1 MQQLFQNAQIARPDG
16 SLADVDLL
24 VGDGVIEKIEARGT
38 LQAPE
43 GAAVTDLQNL
53 FVLPGAI
60 DGHVHFDDP
69 GFTDRED
76 FATGTMSAAAGGV
89 TTIVDMP
96 CTSLPPVTTPDN
108 FQIKMRAVAP
118 KAYVDFAFWGGTT
131 PSFIDSGAYKRL
143 LPELKELGVVGLKI
157 YTISGMQTYPR
168 LDTRQMVMLFEAARQ
183 LGMLIAVHAED
194 YFLATYYSEK
204 IIHEGRTD
212 PLAYKDG
219 RTYDAEPLAVSTV
232 LALARRERNR
242 VHIVHMSTAAGL
254 HLLAQAKREGIDATT
269 ETCPHYLLL
278 NRDDFEHFGS
288 LVKCTPPLR
297 DPVDNEALWTGVMD
311 GTVDYI
317 TTDHAAGI
325 YPAEKVT
332 DNIWRAYAGMPGVQ
346 LRVPL
351 MLEEAHFV
359 RGMNLYRFGEIM
371 STNVA
376 KRLGLFPRKGILAV
390 GSDADFTCIDLNG
403 TTTIH
408 AADLY
413 TKNKYTPFEG
423 RVLRG
428 AVRQTTVRGRTV
440 YASSGTFPAGAG
452 YGTYIKAVY
461 GR

>member
-1 MQQLFQNAQIARPDG
+1 MQRRFFKNAQIAQPDG
-16 SLADVDLL
+16 SLKVVDIL
-24 VGDGVIEKIEARGT
+24 VSDSIIEKIEPTGT
-38 LQAPE
+38 MQIPA
-43 GAAVTDLQNL
+43 GATITDLQKL
-53 FVLPGAI
+53 VVLPGAI

-76 FATGTMSAAAGGV
+76 FATGTKSAAAGGV

-108 FQIKMRAVAP
+108 FNIKLHAVAP
-118 KAYVDFAFWGGTT
+118 KAYVDYAFWGGTT

-143 LPELKELGVVGLKI
+143 LPQLKDLGVVGLKI

-168 LDTRQMVMLFEAARQ
+168 LDTRQMVMLFEAAHDFN
-183 LGMLIAVHAED
+183 MLIAVHAED

-204 IIHEGRTD
+204 IMKEGRND

-232 LALARRERNR
+232 LALARREHNK
-242 VHIVHMSTAAGL
+242 VHIVHMSTAAGM
-254 HLLAQAKREGIDATT
+254 HLLGQAKLEGIDATT

-278 NRDDFEHFGS
+278 NRDDFERLGS
-288 LVKCTPPLR
+288 LAKCTPPLR
-297 DPVDNEALWTGVMD
+297 DRSDNEALWTGLMD
-311 GTVDYI
+311 GTIDYV
-317 TTDHAAGI
+317 TTDHAAGV
-325 YPAEKVT
+325 YPAEKVM

-351 MLEEAHFV
+351 MLHEACFV
-359 RGMNLYRFGEIM
+359 RGMDLYRFGEIM

-390 GSDADFTCIDLNG
+390 GSDADFTCIDLND
-403 TTTIH
+403 TTTVH

-423 RVLRG
+423 RILRG
-428 AVRQTTVRGRTV
+428 AVRQTFVRGNKV
-440 YASSGTFPAGAG
+440 YDSSGTFPMGAG
-452 YGTYIKAVY
+452 YGTYIKAV
-461 GR
+461 